1 MSQDRWLFAWVL
13 WFRQC
18 SYFVCVQTWLWRMG
32 GGRFLVLPCKRLILC
47 KIARARKKNTVD
59 AWPVLPF
66 LGCETWA
73 AQCGET
79 GVSQKGKERC
89 QRQTF
94 LSVTGCLC
102 RGVILG
108 VKMVFLSSVNL
119 IPKTTSEK
127 KREKKRRNQLLY
139 LHKATLLTLILY
151 GWLVILKLYR
161 WQVWHWSI
169 TTDERPLVSH
179 PLAFC
184 CCCYLTCIR
193 EEMGGRLFGC
203 CILAAETG
211 KKPPDYGHTVRSV
224 VTSAHVKNT
233 PIWVYYFT
241 LPLREF

>member
-1 MSQDRWLFAWVL
+1 MSCPV
-13 WFRQC
+13 
-18 SYFVCVQTWLWRMG
+18 WRNWEVAEG
-32 GGRFLVLPCKRLILC
+32 EGKVPET
-47 KIARARKKNTVD
+47 N
-59 AWPVLPF
+59 LPF
-66 LGCETWA
+66 CHWLPLQRCHSG
-73 AQCGET
+73 
-79 GVSQKGKERC
+79 GKNGILKLC
-89 QRQTF
+89 Q
-94 LSVTGCLC
+94 
-102 RGVILG
+102 
-108 VKMVFLSSVNL
+108 L

-169 TTDERPLVSH
+169 TTDEWPLVSH

-211 KKPPDYGHTVRSV
+211 KKPPDYWHTVRSV